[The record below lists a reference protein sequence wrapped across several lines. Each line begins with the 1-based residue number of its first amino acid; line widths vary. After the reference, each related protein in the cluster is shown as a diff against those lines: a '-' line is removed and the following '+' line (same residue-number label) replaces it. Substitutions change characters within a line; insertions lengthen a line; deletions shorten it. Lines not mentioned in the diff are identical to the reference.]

1 MEDFITVTVVTAKLK
16 KEVKDKFMK
25 LNAKAGVS
33 GTKKDS
39 FGRDEQFY
47 IDLGVEPPEEFT
59 DEDLSPVMEIK
70 KEDYDIVEKIGKV
83 KPSVIS
89 FFVDNEDFGCT
100 IYVDT
105 DFTITVKE
113 TAEEVESKIKLLK
126 DGVK

>member
-25 LNAKAGVS
+25 LSSKAGVS

-47 IDLGVEPPEEFT
+47 IDLGVEPPEEFK
-59 DEDLSPVMEIK
+59 DEDSIPMIEIK
-70 KEDYDIVEKIGKV
+70 KEDYDIVEKTGKV
-83 KPSVIS
+83 KPSVIN

-126 DGVK
+126 NGVK

>member
-1 MEDFITVTVVTAKLK
+1 MEEFITVTVVTAKLK
-16 KEVKDKFMK
+16 KEVKDKFME
-25 LNAKAGVS
+25 LSAKAGVS
-33 GTKKDS
+33 EPSKDD
-39 FGRDEQFY
+39 FGRDAQYY
-47 IDLGVEPPEEFT
+47 IDLGIKPPAELKEGNT
-59 DEDLSPVMEIK
+59 PKTMDIK
-70 KEDYDIVEKIGKV
+70 KEDYDIIEKTGKV

-100 IYVDT
+100 LYIDT